1 MSKKKRPLKQQLMLN
16 ILIILLKTFFFIQQF
31 FVRFKQINYPE
42 GQFILSILHCHQC
55 VVYGIKDK
63 EKFYVLISSSN
74 DGEII
79 SKAIEIFKLK
89 SIRGSSKRHGVSA
102 ALSIIDK
109 LKEGNSLAIM
119 VDGPRGPFGVVK
131 EGIVT
136 IAKNSGVPIVPVA
149 WSSKDKTFLKFN
161 TWDRFRI
168 PFGFCRTIVLYG
180 DPIHIPSELTD
191 EETKNWCIRIEQE
204 MARLQKDLD
213 DNYEIYRKL

>member
-1 MSKKKRPLKQQLMLN
+1 MAKKRPLKQKITLTVLTC
-16 ILIILLKTFFFIQQF
+16 LLKTFFFFQQF
-31 FVRFKQINYPE
+31 LTRIKHVNYPE

-55 VVYGIKDK
+55 IVYGIKDK

-74 DGEII
+74 DGEIV

-102 ALSIIDK
+102 ALTIIDK

-131 EGIVT
+131 EGIINV
-136 IAKNSGVPIVPVA
+136 AKNSGVPIIPVA
-149 WSSKDKTFLKFN
+149 WHSKDKTFLKFN

-168 PFGFCRTIVLYG
+168 PFGFCRTIALYG
-180 DPIHIPSELTD
+180 DPIHIPADISK
-191 EETKNWCIRIEQE
+191 EETESWCITVERE
-204 MARLQKDLD
+204 MARLQNDLEE
-213 DNYEIYRKL
+213 NFEIYKKL